1 MFDPR
6 VKRFHCAFVAAAL
19 VASTVFITPATM
31 AGNAVGKDDPSII
44 KTEASTQEMGVKAE
58 YKNGKLLPRVDAAA
72 EQLAQTQALDHFD
85 LARFY
90 FSQFDLKMTEL
101 ELEAAIMYMPVMKV
115 AHRDYCVVSLLTGHP
130 LRSLAELMMVFG
142 MGEPVPLTGPE
153 KVELK
158 ARGAKMHY
166 RKALEYGKK
175 EKWDNAIA
183 ELQWA
188 LDFTPTNSAIKRSL
202 AFALASKGEFDMAEE
217 TYKDSLAEDP
227 ADPYAHADFAYL
239 LSDKGDQNQAF
250 SQLAQAVK
258 LAPGAA
264 ALHVDL
270 AWMAETKGDFKLAS
284 AELEQAIKIS
294 PTHAGLWAHLGRVD
308 ERKGDVDG
316 AIAAYN
322 RALNV
327 DPGQFEAKRRLEVIK
342 AEEAKTKTAAPD
354 TGDAAVT
361 GTEAKP
367 GSEPGD
373 GKTKDPVK
381 GGGLSSDMRTSS
393 KLNHKSL

>member
-6 VKRFHCAFVAAAL
+6 VKRFHCAFAAVI
-19 VASTVFITPATM
+19 VASSLSIAPATL
-31 AGNAVGKDDPSII
+31 AENRVEKDDPSII
-44 KTEASTQEMGVKAE
+44 KTEKAAEEMGEKAQ
-58 YKNGKLLPRVDAAA
+58 YKNGRLLPRVDAAA
-72 EQLAQTQALDHFD
+72 EQLAQTKALDHFE

-90 FSQFDLKMTEL
+90 FSQFDLKMSEL
-101 ELEAAIMYMPVMKV
+101 EFEAAIMYMPLMKA
-115 AHRDYCVVSLLTGHP
+115 AHRDYCIVSLLTGHP
-130 LRSLAELMMVFG
+130 LRSLAEMMMVFG
-142 MGEPVPLTGPE
+142 MGEPVPLTEPE

-158 ARGAKMHY
+158 ARGAKLHY

-202 AFALASKGEFDMAEE
+202 AFALASKGEFDMAED

-227 ADPYAHADFAYL
+227 SDPYAHADFAYL
-239 LSDKGDQNQAF
+239 LSDKGDPNQAF

-258 LAPGAA
+258 LAPDAA

-284 AELEQAIKIS
+284 SELERAIKIS
-294 PTHAGLWAHLGRVD
+294 PTHAGLWAHLGRVE
-308 ERKGDVDG
+308 ERKGDVGG

-342 AEEAKTKTAAPD
+342 AEEAKSKPAVPD
-354 TGDAAVT
+354 TGAGETT

-367 GSEPGD
+367 ENRSD
-373 GKTKDPVK
+373 ADKTKEPVK
-381 GGGLSSDMRTSS
+381 GGTVSSDLRTSS
-393 KLNHKSL
+393 TLNQKSL

>member
-6 VKRFHCAFVAAAL
+6 VKRFYCAFAAAI
-19 VASTVFITPATM
+19 VASTVFIAPATL
-31 AGNAVGKDDPSII
+31 AENRVVQDDPAII
-44 KTEASTQEMGVKAE
+44 KTEKAAEEMGEKAR
-58 YKNGKLLPRVDAAA
+58 YKNGRLLPKVDEAA
-72 EQLAQTQALDHFD
+72 EQLAQTKALDHFE
-85 LARFY
+85 LSRFY
-90 FSQFDLKMTEL
+90 FSQFDLKMSEL
-101 ELEAAIMYMPVMKV
+101 ELEAAIMYMPLMKA
-115 AHRDYCVVSLLTGHP
+115 AHRDYCIVSLLTGHP
-130 LRSLAELMMVFG
+130 LRSLAEMMMVFG
-142 MGEPVPLTGPE
+142 MGEPVPLTEPE

-158 ARGAKMHY
+158 ARGAKLHY

-202 AFALASKGEFDMAEE
+202 AFALASKGEFDMAED

-227 ADPYAHADFAYL
+227 SDPYAHADYAYL
-239 LSDKGDQNQAF
+239 LSDKGDPNQAF

-258 LAPGAA
+258 LAPDAA

-284 AELEQAIKIS
+284 SELERAIKIS
-294 PTHAGLWAHLGRVD
+294 PTHAGLWAHLGRVE
-308 ERKGDVDG
+308 ERKGDVGG

-342 AEEAKTKTAAPD
+342 AEEAKSKTAVPD
-354 TGDAAVT
+354 TGAGET

-367 GSEPGD
+367 ENPSD
-373 GKTKDPVK
+373 ADKTKEPVK
-381 GGGLSSDMRTSS
+381 GGTVSSDLRTSS
-393 KLNHKSL
+393 RLNQKSL